1 MGALIGVII
10 FVVGVI
16 LFIGNVSGWWPTFP
30 YAGFITMAIGGF
42 IARVSNED

>member
-30 YAGFITMAIGGF
+30 CAGFITMTVGGF
-42 IARVSNED
+42 ITRVSTDD